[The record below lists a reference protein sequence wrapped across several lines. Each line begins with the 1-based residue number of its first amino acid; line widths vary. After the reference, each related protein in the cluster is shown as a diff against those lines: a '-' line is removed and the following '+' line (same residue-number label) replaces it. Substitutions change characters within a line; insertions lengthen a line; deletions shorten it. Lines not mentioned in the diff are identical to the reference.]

1 MKKYIKNNHKIY
13 DFSLFRIKFKI
24 KPWIIQQTPGSIAE
38 QNQWDLKALN
48 KPKLV
53 AFVVPQN
60 LIMCGG
66 IMSIFS
72 LCNASRKILKDK
84 ADCIIVTAPGKF
96 TYSHNPFFLNTE
108 KIYRWEQVTE
118 LLKTKKDVLLHITE
132 IGCVSF
138 YQSLTDKDKKL
149 LKTIP
154 DFQINILNQR
164 NDIMP
169 SPDVVRYW
177 LHPLTPNVTMT
188 TAHPNYNTQ
197 KNSDKYQIPCHLFHV
212 HLDMTLYKSLK
223 WEKKEKLILIDP
235 DNEKYPKRLIKYI
248 HKYLPD
254 YKIKIIQNLSFTEY
268 MKLAAKSMFSFST
281 AEGFDGWIVHPL
293 FVGSLGMAVY
303 NEEYFPSEEWK
314 HDKNIYSSWLELFKN
329 FVKDIRY
336 FETHKDE
343 YYKLIDKQLKR
354 IKEIYNYDKYIDNI
368 TRFYEKKYDF
378 LPKTKPAE
386 FKHVKISGIQ
396 TVIPN
401 NCINIDDE
409 IKFYNDDEKLLNRNK
424 KILGLGT
431 RYIVEEGTTNNDLCT
446 AAAEKLIQKL
456 GIDINEI
463 DTLVV
468 SSTSHDYTYPASAC
482 IIQDKLGLRED
493 CACFDLS
500 GLACSAYVYALRT
513 CFSLVESGASQK
525 CLLLVGDTVSLHSD
539 KRNRNSNMLF
549 GDAAT
554 ATLIEFSPEQT
565 FSYFKLGSRGKDWN
579 KIMAPAG
586 GWKLP
591 IRKDI
596 VDIEEVDERGNVWH
610 LYDEIMK
617 GMDVFKFTMD
627 VGPKGIS
634 DIIDYADMTIED
646 IDFVALHQANKQIVE
661 NVAKLAKLPKDKYSS
676 ETFTKYANCGSAAVA
691 TNICDQLKD
700 KKVKN
705 VVLATFGVGLSYAFA
720 LLDLS
725 KTKIFGFDKY
735 IQKTKPYTREELI
748 QNWIK
753 YFKGEIDD
761 FKG

>member
-1 MKKYIKNNHKIY
+1 MKKYLENNHTIY
-13 DFSLFRIKFKI
+13 DFNLFKIKLKI
-24 KPWIIQQTPGSIAE
+24 KPWIIKQTPKAIIE
-38 QNQWDLKALN
+38 QNKWDLKQLN

-53 AFVVPQN
+53 VFVVPQD
-60 LIMCGG
+60 LPMCGG

-72 LCNASRKILKDK
+72 LCGASRKILGDS
-84 ADCIIVTAPGKF
+84 ADCIIATAPGKF
-96 TYSHNPFFLNTE
+96 TYSHNTFFLNTE
-108 KIYRWEQVTE
+108 KVYRWEQVVE
-118 LLKTKKDVLLHITE
+118 LCKSKENVLLHLAE
-132 IGCVSF
+132 YDCANF
-138 YQSLTDKDKKL
+138 YQSLNNNDKDL
-149 LKTIP
+149 LKSLKEL
-154 DFQINILNQR
+154 QINILNQR
-164 NDIMP
+164 NDIMT
-169 SPDVVRYW
+169 SPDVVKYW
-177 LHPLTPNVTMT
+177 LQDLTTNITMT

-212 HLDMTLYKSLK
+212 NLDLSLYKPVK
-223 WEKKEKLILIDP
+223 WVEKEKLILIDP
-235 DNEKYPKRLIKYI
+235 ENVKYPKRLIRYI
-248 HKYLPD
+248 NKYLPE
-254 YKIKIIQNLSFTEY
+254 YKTKIIQNMSFTEY

-281 AEGFDGWIVHPL
+281 AEGFDGWIIHPL

-329 FVKDIRY
+329 FVKDIKY
-336 FETHKDE
+336 FECHPEE
-343 YYKLIDKQLKR
+343 YYKLIDTQLKR
-354 IKEIYNYDKYIDNI
+354 IKQLYNYDEYIDNL
-368 TRFYEKKYDF
+368 TRFYDKKYDF
-378 LPKTKPAE
+378 RPKPKPAE

-409 IKFYNDDEKLLNRNK
+409 IKYYNNDEKLLNRNK

-431 RYIVEEGTTNNDLCT
+431 RYVIEEGTTNCDLCE
-446 AAAEKLIQKL
+446 AAAEKLLQKL
-456 GIDINEI
+456 NIDKNEI
-463 DTLVV
+463 DTLII
-468 SSTSHDYTYPASAC
+468 SSTSHDYTNPASAC
-482 IIQDKLGLRED
+482 IIQDRLGLSED

-513 CFSLVESGASQK
+513 CFSLVESGASRK
-525 CLLLVGDTVSLHSD
+525 CLLLVGDTVSLHTD
-539 KRNRNSNMLF
+539 KRNRNINMLF

-554 ATLIEFSPEQT
+554 ATLIEFSPTET
-565 FSYFKLGSRGKDWN
+565 KSYFKLGTQGKDWN

-591 IRKDI
+591 IREDI
-596 VDIEEVDERGNVWH
+596 VNIEEVDERGNVWH

-617 GMDVFKFTMD
+617 GMDVFKFSME
-627 VGPKGIS
+627 VGTKGIS
-634 DIIDYADMTIED
+634 DILEYADKTLDD

-691 TNICDQLKD
+691 TNICDQLMNKD
-700 KKVKN
+700 VKN
-705 VVLATFGVGLSYAFA
+705 VILATFGVGLSYAFA
-720 LLDLS
+720 LIDFS
-725 KTKIFGFDKY
+725 ETKIFGFEKY
-735 IQKTKPYTREELI
+735 VQKNKPYTREELI